1 MFSGFYVRKLSRFKP
16 QIFAQ
21 YKGCHHSLVDSSTPT
36 ILPHWVRVPCTPSM
50 LLSFILKFV
59 YWKEPNKRKRCR
71 VWSRSKKHLQ
81 LPKIH
86 ESKNNENYFA
96 KSVLFNLSRWA
107 ESSRGWLFYSGS
119 LLNRETA
126 IPLSLSL
133 PPSLSNSLSR
143 SHFWD
148 KAHNNAS
155 YYKQQLACL
164 FKSLTLS

>member
-1 MFSGFYVRKLSRFKP
+1 M
-16 QIFAQ
+16 
-21 YKGCHHSLVDSSTPT
+21 DSSTPT